1 MDRIHPHR
9 RQSLDQHFL
18 ESLYGDDLEYAEEVF
33 TEFLKNT
40 KIEFDSIKNNYRED
54 DLKKVRQQ
62 LHKIKPT
69 FGFVGLTGLTERT
82 EKVIA
87 ACDISA
93 SVKNIEPE
101 CSELFI
107 EIEGSFRLIEAELER
122 MKNHTDET

>member
-1 MDRIHPHR
+1 MSFLFSQP
-9 RQSLDQHFL
+9 LDQHFL

-40 KIEFDSIKNNYRED
+40 KNEFDSIKNNYRED

-87 ACDISA
+87 ACDTSG

-122 MKNHTDET
+122 MKNHTG